1 MFTYKDWE
9 DFRNYLIY
17 ENRFILDK
25 RRMEIVT
32 EIIELAKQNE
42 NTIKKDEI
50 FWRAR
55 INNNEL
61 KIVNKEL
68 RRVPYTPKEMMIPPP
83 DAVRGGRANPPGIAY
98 LYVSDEIETAIA
110 EAKPYLNA
118 KIDLISIKLK
128 KDIKVIDLQE
138 YKRGKTL
145 LSLTIEEIDNLW
157 FGIQLSFAV
166 PLPPDDKFGYIP
178 TQYLAE
184 LFKNNGYDGIVYESV
199 QRKNYRNLVIFDRT
213 NIEPGM
219 MEERD
224 VWSIEYIDNVGYLKK
239 KKEEEPKR
247 TKLIQQA
254 MGIMI
259 QKKNGIMISRLNG

>member
-9 DFRNYLIY
+9 DFSNYLISI
-17 ENRFILDK
+17 NRFVLDD
-25 RRMEIVT
+25 RRKEIVK
-32 EIIELAKQNE
+32 EIIKLAKQNE
-42 NTIKKDEI
+42 DVIKKDEV

-68 RRVPYTPKEMMIPPP
+68 IRVPYTQKEMMNPPS
-83 DAVRGGRANPPGIAY
+83 DVVRGGRANPPGITY
-98 LYVSDEIETAIA
+98 LYASDEIETAIA

-118 KIDLISIKLK
+118 KIDLLSIKLK
-128 KDIKVIDLQE
+128 KDIKVIDIQK
-138 YKRGKTL
+138 YKRGETL
-145 LSLTIEEIDNLW
+145 LSLTIKEIDNLW

-184 LFKNNGYDGIVYESV
+184 LFKNNGYDGIIYGSV
-199 QRKNYRNLVIFDRT
+199 QRENFRNLVIFDRT
-213 NIEPGM
+213 NIEPGR

-224 VWSIEYIDNVGYLKK
+224 VRSIEYIDNVGHLKK
-239 KKEEEPKR
+239 KKEEDPKR
-247 TKLIQQA
+247 KKLMQQA

-259 QKKNGIMISRLNG
+259 QKKNMGGDK